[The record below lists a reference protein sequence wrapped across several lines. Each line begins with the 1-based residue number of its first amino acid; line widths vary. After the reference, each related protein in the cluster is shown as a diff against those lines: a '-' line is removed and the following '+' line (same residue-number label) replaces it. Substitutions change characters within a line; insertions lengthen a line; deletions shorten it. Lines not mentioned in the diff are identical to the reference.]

1 MAKKKIPM
9 IELQSF
15 DDVDFNK
22 SPDIEAA
29 KIIVEQTP
37 SSVEETTKEEE
48 VPEKVAP
55 KAKEQP
61 KEKKEVKAAPK
72 AKASAASTP
81 IKAKPKKAA
90 ATTPVKQTAKGTFPP
105 KDKKRASFNIDKDL
119 HRALKDYC
127 YYNDIQMVEYV
138 FEELV
143 RKDLSK
149 RGYYPPKK
157 RK

>member
-22 SPDIEAA
+22 TPDIEAA
-29 KIIVEQTP
+29 KTV
-37 SSVEETTKEEE
+37 VEETPKKEI
-48 VPEKVAP
+48 VTEKVAP

-61 KEKKEVKAAPK
+61 KVVEQAKVKKKPKATTTTKAAAP
-72 AKASAASTP
+72 AA
-81 IKAKPKKAA
+81 AKPKKVAETA
-90 ATTPVKQTAKGTFPP
+90 PVKQTAKGTFPP

-127 YYNDIQMVEYV
+127 YFNDIQMVEYV